1 MRKNLLRE
9 PSKDLNS
16 FIKELKS
23 GYYIDINKDHQIYLD
38 KNNQNL
44 RDFDE
49 GFLSY
54 KKVVFP
60 LLVNNFS
67 NQTNESDSENLL
79 FSLGSYLPQDLATKL
94 LSNKTFLKYE
104 VISDLD
110 NLLFFLKNT
119 NHLIDNGYFKLGF
132 DRYIKNFSNIVNNN
146 TNYLVVNLNTI
157 DISKIISTL
166 EYINVFDE
174 IFFFEY
180 DMSQSIEISG
190 SKDNSIQYPGIKV
203 PFNNQSEFLEPIL
216 DCLKLKFRLLFN
228 EKNYSFY
235 KISRN

>member
-79 FSLGSYLPQDLATKL
+79 
-94 LSNKTFLKYE
+94 
-104 VISDLD
+104 
-110 NLLFFLKNT
+110 
-119 NHLIDNGYFKLGF
+119 
-132 DRYIKNFSNIVNNN
+132 
-146 TNYLVVNLNTI
+146 
-157 DISKIISTL
+157 
-166 EYINVFDE
+166 
-174 IFFFEY
+174 
-180 DMSQSIEISG
+180 
-190 SKDNSIQYPGIKV
+190 
-203 PFNNQSEFLEPIL
+203 
-216 DCLKLKFRLLFN
+216 
-228 EKNYSFY
+228 
-235 KISRN
+235 